1 MDATWGAIE
10 IHRADAVT
18 PLVKLWVT
26 LQPDA
31 SLAHEM
37 RGWIYMIQGEK
48 ELAAEHLR
56 RALALDPESRHAE
69 RLLHQLSR

>member
-1 MDATWGAIE
+1 M
-10 IHRADAVT
+10 

-37 RGWIYMIQGEK
+37 LGWAYMVQGEK
-48 ELAAEHLR
+48 ALALEYLR
-56 RALALDPESRHAE
+56 RALVLDPEAWHAE
-69 RLLHQLSR
+69 RLLQQLSR